1 MDTSEY
7 QGSPPSDAIAQ
18 VVAPALVGWNP
29 EQMLFPGQRLAA
41 IVGMHVAS
49 LTPGLERMAAHV
61 SATVVPGI
69 ENIIATLM
77 RNQQTMDRARATL
90 TAQGARMAQVVAASR
105 LDQEWLDR
113 IAADLGTAPIPEDA
127 RGDLAA
133 TLDRL
138 YDAEERTDAQDLP
151 EVLPAEVE
159 EQGRAFVRTEGAGLS
174 EAAQRRLFMWW
185 VYLAIASALATAY
198 VSDGAVKEALDTAF
212 TVSPIAV
219 GVMVAA
225 GASWDRMRKRP
236 EDEEGEGEDAAAGGR
251 EET

>member
-1 MDTSEY
+1 MDTSEH
-7 QGSPPSDAIAQ
+7 QGTPPSDAIAQ
-18 VVAPALVGWNP
+18 VVAPTLVGRNP
-29 EQMLFPGQRLAA
+29 EQMLLPGQRLAA
-41 IVGMHVAS
+41 IVGRHVAS

-61 SATVVPGI
+61 SASVVPGVA
-69 ENIIATLM
+69 NIIATLM

-90 TAQGARMAQVVAASR
+90 AAQGAMMAQAVAASR

-113 IAADLGTAPIPEDA
+113 IAADLGTAPIPKDA
-127 RGDLAA
+127 QGDLADA
-133 TLDRL
+133 LDRL
-138 YDAEERTDAQDLP
+138 YDAEEHTDAQDLP
-151 EVLPAEVE
+151 EVLPAEIE
-159 EQGRAFVRTEGAGLS
+159 EQGRTFVRVEGVGLS

-198 VSDGAVKEALDTAF
+198 VSDSAVKEALDTAF

-236 EDEEGEGEDAAAGGR
+236 EDGEGEDAAAGAR